1 MSKRSKQNDILS
13 FNTILTI
20 DDDVLADNIDSET
33 LYFHRKS
40 GLIGLLDISKRK
52 IIWEKKYFGKDTKIQ
67 GPYVKGKNLFYLVSY
82 ASKDGDVNKSN
93 IGRII
98 ALKRKSGLSSW
109 ISEDLPFNNFGII
122 HFDKYIVSSDLEG
135 NILFLDID
143 NGEII
148 DAVDVGKGISRPI
161 IQGRK
166 IIVMTN
172 DKIIM
177 LENKRLKF
185 RLKLIGSK
193 VKNYFT

>member
-1 MSKRSKQNDILS
+1 M
-13 FNTILTI
+13 
-20 DDDVLADNIDSET
+20 
-33 LYFHRKS
+33 
-40 GLIGLLDISKRK
+40 
-52 IIWEKKYFGKDTKIQ
+52 
-67 GPYVKGKNLFYLVSY
+67 
-82 ASKDGDVNKSN
+82 NKSN
-93 IGRII
+93 IGKII

-143 NGEII
+143 NGEI
-148 DAVDVGKGISRPI
+148 VETVEVGMGISRPI
-161 IQGRK
+161 IQDRK